1 MGNLFGTVQIKSM
14 ALRNRFVRSATV
26 DNGAESGHVSEK
38 QIKSFMDL
46 SDGGIGLIVTGM
58 TAVHPSDYIKPS
70 QNQLSDDDCIPAYKR
85 LTSAVHKGG
94 AKIAIQ
100 LAHMG
105 RERGK
110 FLNDAADEAIGP
122 SFIENDPYCE
132 AKKYRAMTTDEIRE
146 IIEAFGNAA
155 KRARETGFDAVQIH
169 GAHAF
174 LLAQFLSPYTNRRD
188 DEWGGS
194 LENRL
199 RIHTEI
205 YRAIRTNVGKDYPV
219 LIKLGVEDGFS
230 GGLEFS
236 EGKKA
241 AQMLAQIGFDALEIS
256 QGLRGE
262 VFEGTEF
269 RTRIDGPD
277 REAYFRAWGKEV
289 KQSVNVPVMM
299 VGGLRTPALMTEII
313 EKGEADFISLC
324 RPFIREPG
332 IVNEWQKGDLRRSRC
347 VSCNKCIEALK
358 NGEFLY
364 CPQNKIKA
372 TMQEEGL

>member
-1 MGNLFGTVQIKSM
+1 MSVIFEPTQINTM
-14 ALRNRFVRSATV
+14 TLRNRFVRSATV
-26 DNGAESGHVSEK
+26 DNGAESGYVSEQ
-38 QIKSFMDL
+38 QIRSFIEL
-46 SDGGIGLIVTGM
+46 SNGGIGLIVTGM
-58 TAVHPSDYIKPS
+58 TAVHPSDYIRPS
-70 QNQLSDDDCIPAYKR
+70 QNQLSGNNFIAAYKR
-85 LTSAVHKGG
+85 LTSAVHERG

-110 FLNDAADEAIGP
+110 FLKDTTDQAMAP

-132 AKKYRAMTTDEIRE
+132 AKKYRAMTADEIRE
-146 IIEAFGNAA
+146 IVEAFGNAA
-155 KRARETGFDAVQIH
+155 KRAREAGFDAVQIH

-205 YRAIRTNVGKDYPV
+205 YRAIRRNVGEDYPV
-219 LIKLGVEDGFS
+219 LIKLGVADGFS
-230 GGLEFS
+230 GGLDFS

-241 AQMLAQIGFDALEIS
+241 AQILAQIGFNALEIS

-262 VFEGTEF
+262 PFEGTEF

-277 REAYFRAWGKEV
+277 REAYFRTWGKEV
-289 KQSVNVPVMM
+289 KQNVHVPVMM
-299 VGGLRTPALMTEII
+299 VGGFRTPTLMMEII
-313 EKGEADFISLC
+313 QKGEADFISLC

-332 IVNEWQKGDLRRSRC
+332 IVNEWRKGDLRRSRC
-347 VSCNKCIEALK
+347 ISCNKCIEALK
-358 NGEFLY
+358 NGEFLH
-364 CPQNKIKA
+364 CPQSKMKA
-372 TMQEEGL
+372 AI

>member
-1 MGNLFGTVQIKSM
+1 MMSDLFGPAQIKNM
-14 ALRNRFVRSATV
+14 RLRNRFVRSATV

-38 QIKSFMDL
+38 QIRSFIEL

-58 TAVHPSDYIKPS
+58 TAVHLSDYIRPS
-70 QNQLSDDDCIPAYKR
+70 QNQLSGDDCIPAYKK
-85 LTSAVHKGG
+85 LTSAVHGRG

-110 FLNDAADEAIGP
+110 FLKDAMDQAVAP

-155 KRARETGFDAVQIH
+155 KRAREAGFDAVQIH

-199 RIHTEI
+199 RFHTEI
-205 YRAIRTNVGKDYPV
+205 YRAIRRNVGGDYPV

-230 GGLEFS
+230 GGLDFS
-236 EGKKA
+236 EGKRA
-241 AQMLAQIGFDALEIS
+241 AQILAEIGFDALEIS

-262 VFEGTEF
+262 PFEGTEF

-277 REAYFRAWGKEV
+277 QEAYFRAWGKEV
-289 KQSVNVPVMM
+289 KQNVNVPVMM
-299 VGGLRTPALMTEII
+299 VGGFRTPALMMEII

-347 VSCNKCIEALK
+347 ISCNKCIEALK
-358 NGEFLY
+358 NGEFLH
-364 CPQNKIKA
+364 CPQNKMKE
-372 TMQEEGL
+372 TM

>member
-1 MGNLFGTVQIKSM
+1 
-14 ALRNRFVRSATV
+14 
-26 DNGAESGHVSEK
+26 
-38 QIKSFMDL
+38 
-46 SDGGIGLIVTGM
+46 M
-58 TAVHPSDYIKPS
+58 TTI
-70 QNQLSDDDCIPAYKR
+70 IPAYRR
-85 LTSAVHKGG
+85 LTSAVHEGG

-105 RERGK
+105 REKGK
-110 FLNDAADEAIGP
+110 FLKDATDEAIGP

-132 AKKYRAMTTDEIRE
+132 AKKYRAMTANEIRE

-155 KRARETGFDAVQIH
+155 KRAREAGFDAVQIH

-174 LLAQFLSPYTNRRD
+174 LLAQFLSPHTNRRE

-199 RIHTEI
+199 RIHTGI
-205 YRAIRTNVGKDYPV
+205 YEAIRRNVGNDYPV

-230 GGLEFS
+230 GGLHFS

-241 AQMLAQIGFDALEIS
+241 AQILAQIGFDALEIS

-262 VFEGTEF
+262 PFEETEF

-277 REAYFRAWGKEV
+277 REAYFRAWGKAV
-289 KQSVNVPVMM
+289 KQNVNVPVMM
-299 VGGLRTPALMTEII
+299 VGGFRTPALMKEII
-313 EKGEADFISLC
+313 QRGEADFVALC

-332 IVNEWQKGDLRRSRC
+332 IVNIWQKNDLRRSRC
-347 VSCNKCIEALK
+347 ISCNKCIEALK

-364 CPQNKIKA
+364 CPQDKIEVTA
-372 TMQEEGL
+372 REG

>member
-1 MGNLFGTVQIKSM
+1 MNLLFQSAQINTM
-14 ALRNRFVRSATV
+14 LLRNRFVRSATV
-26 DNGAESGHVSEK
+26 DNGAESGYVSEK
-38 QIKSFMDL
+38 QISSFTAL
-46 SDGGIGLIVTGM
+46 SEGGVGLIVTGM
-58 TAVHPSDYIKPS
+58 TSIHPSDYIRPT
-70 QNQLSDDDCIPAYKR
+70 QNRISGDDCIPSYKI
-85 LTSAVHKGG
+85 LTSAVHEGG
-94 AKIAIQ
+94 AKISIQ

-110 FLNDAADEAIGP
+110 FLMDATDEAIAP

-132 AKKYRAMTTDEIRE
+132 AKKYRAMTAEEIRE

-155 KRARETGFDAVQIH
+155 KRAREAGFDAVQIH

-199 RIHTEI
+199 RFHTEI
-205 YRAIRTNVGKDYPV
+205 YRAIRRNVGEDYPV

-230 GGLEFS
+230 GGLNFS

-262 VFEGTEF
+262 AFEETEF

-277 REAYFRAWGKEV
+277 REAYFRAWGRAV
-289 KQSVNVPVMM
+289 KQNVNVPVMM
-299 VGGLRTPALMTEII
+299 VGGFRTPALMMEII
-313 EKGEADFISLC
+313 QKGEADFVSLC

-332 IVNEWQKGDLRRSRC
+332 IVNDWQKGDLRRTRC
-347 VSCNKCIEALK
+347 ISCNKCIEALK

-364 CPQNKIKA
+364 CPQNKIEK
-372 TMQEEGL
+372 TVLDG

>member
-1 MGNLFGTVQIKSM
+1 MSVLFEPAQINTM
-14 ALRNRFVRSATV
+14 VLRNRFVRSATV
-26 DNGAESGHVSEK
+26 DNGAENGYISEK
-38 QIKSFMDL
+38 QFRSFIEL
-46 SDGGIGLIVTGM
+46 SDGGVALIVTGM
-58 TAVHPSDYIKPS
+58 TAVHRSDYIRPS
-70 QNQLSDDDCIPAYKR
+70 QNQLSGDDYIPAYKR
-85 LTSAVHKGG
+85 LTSAVHERG

-110 FLNDAADEAIGP
+110 FLLDGLDEAVGP

-132 AKKYRAMTTDEIRE
+132 AKKYRAMTVSEIME

-155 KRARETGFDAVQIH
+155 KRAREAGFDAVQIH

-174 LLAQFLSPYTNRRD
+174 LLAQFLSPHTNRRD

-199 RIHTEI
+199 RFHTEI
-205 YRAIRTNVGKDYPV
+205 YRAIRRNVGEDYPV

-230 GGLEFS
+230 GGLDFS
-236 EGKKA
+236 EGKRA
-241 AQMLAQIGFDALEIS
+241 AQILAEIGFDALEIS

-262 VFEGTEF
+262 PFEGTEF
-269 RTRIDGPD
+269 RTRIDGPE
-277 REAYFRAWGKEV
+277 REAYFRTWGKEV
-289 KQSVNVPVMM
+289 KQNVNVPVMM
-299 VGGLRTPALMTEII
+299 VGGFRTPALMMEII

-332 IVNEWQKGDLRRSRC
+332 VVNEWQKGDLRRSRC
-347 VSCNKCIEALK
+347 ISCNECIKALK
-358 NGEFLY
+358 NGEFLH
-364 CPQNKIKA
+364 CPQNK
-372 TMQEEGL
+372 TE

>member
-1 MGNLFGTVQIKSM
+1 MDNLFEPVQIKNM
-14 ALRNRFVRSATV
+14 ILQNRFVRSATV
-26 DNGAESGHVSEK
+26 DNGAESGYVSEK
-38 QIKSFMDL
+38 QVRSFTEL

-58 TAVHPSDYIKPS
+58 TAVHSSDYIKPS
-70 QNQLSDDDCIPAYKR
+70 QNQLSGDDRIPAYKR

-110 FLNDAADEAIGP
+110 FLNDATEQAVAP

-155 KRARETGFDAVQIH
+155 KRAREAGFDAVQIH

-174 LLAQFLSPYTNRRD
+174 LFAQFLSPYTNRRD

-199 RIHTEI
+199 RFHTEI
-205 YRAIRTNVGKDYPV
+205 YSAIRRNVGEDYPV

-230 GGLEFS
+230 GGLDFS
-236 EGKKA
+236 DGKRA
-241 AQMLAQIGFDALEIS
+241 AQILSEVGFDALEIS

-262 VFEGTEF
+262 MFEGTE
-269 RTRIDGPD
+269 
-277 REAYFRAWGKEV
+277 EAYFRAWGKEV
-289 KQSVNVPVMM
+289 KQNVNVPVMM
-299 VGGLRTPALMTEII
+299 VGGFRTPALMMEII
-313 EKGEADFISLC
+313 EKGEADFIALC

-332 IVNEWQKGDLRRSRC
+332 VVSVWQKGDLRRSRC
-347 VSCNKCIEALK
+347 ISCNKCIEALK
-358 NGEFLY
+358 NGEFLH
-364 CPQNKIKA
+364 CPQNKNTKSWETNDIDGA
-372 TMQEEGL
+372 HNEPL

>member
-1 MGNLFGTVQIKSM
+1 MNILFEPAQINTM
-14 ALRNRFVRSATV
+14 VLRNRFVRSATV
-26 DNGAESGHVSEK
+26 DSGAENGYVSEK
-38 QIKSFMDL
+38 QFTSFTEL
-46 SDGGIGLIVTGM
+46 SDGGVALIITGM
-58 TAVHPSDYIKPS
+58 TAVHRSDYIRPS
-70 QNQLSDDDCIPAYKR
+70 QNQLSCDDYIPAYKK
-85 LTSAVHKGG
+85 LTSAVHEKG

-110 FLNDAADEAIGP
+110 FLLDGLDEAVGP

-132 AKKYRAMTTDEIRE
+132 AKKYRAMTADEIRE
-146 IIEAFGNAA
+146 IVEAFGNAA
-155 KRARETGFDAVQIH
+155 KRAREAGFDAVQIH

-199 RIHTEI
+199 RFHTEI
-205 YRAIRTNVGKDYPV
+205 YRAIRRNVGEDYPI

-236 EGKKA
+236 EGKRA
-241 AQMLAQIGFDALEIS
+241 AQILAQIGFDALEIS

-277 REAYFRAWGKEV
+277 REAYFRTWGREV
-289 KQSVNVPVMM
+289 KQSVDVPVMM

-347 VSCNKCIEALK
+347 ISCNKCIEALK
-358 NGEFLY
+358 NGEFLH
-364 CPQNKIKA
+364 CPQNRI
-372 TMQEEGL
+372 

>member
-1 MGNLFGTVQIKSM
+1 MSLLFGPTQIKTM
-14 ALRNRFVRSATV
+14 TLRNRFVRSATV
-26 DNGAESGHVSEK
+26 DNGAESGYVSEK
-38 QIKSFMDL
+38 QMRSFTEL
-46 SDGGIGLIVTGM
+46 SDGGVGLIVTGM
-58 TAVHPSDYIKPS
+58 TSVHPSDYIRPS
-70 QNQLSDDDCIPAYKR
+70 QNRISGNDCIPAYKR
-85 LTSAVHKGG
+85 LTNAVHEGG

-110 FLNDAADEAIGP
+110 FLKDAADEAIAP

-155 KRARETGFDAVQIH
+155 KRAREAGFDAVQIH

-199 RIHTEI
+199 RFHTEI
-205 YRAIRTNVGKDYPV
+205 YRAIRQNVGEDYPV

-230 GGLEFS
+230 GGLDFS
-236 EGKKA
+236 EGKRA
-241 AQMLAQIGFDALEIS
+241 AQMLAHIGFDALEIS

-262 VFEGTEF
+262 PFEGTEF
-269 RTRIDGPD
+269 RTRIDGPE

-289 KQSVNVPVMM
+289 KQNVNVPVMM
-299 VGGLRTPALMTEII
+299 VGGFRTPALMMEII
-313 EKGEADFISLC
+313 EKDEADFISLC

-332 IVNEWQKGDLRRSRC
+332 IVNEWQKGDLHRSRC
-347 VSCNKCIEALK
+347 ISCNKCIEALK
-358 NGEFLY
+358 NGEFLH
-364 CPQNKIKA
+364 CPQNNMKETI
-372 TMQEEGL
+372 